1 VVKSISFC
9 SMPALKSQ
17 LFSRFTAPRL
27 SMFWLSIAILA
38 LFEGYAISALLLTVA
53 LMALQWALGA
63 EVARWLLGRPLT
75 SLEVIS
81 LGGAIGMLG
90 LVATQ
95 QLLVQISLTRFS
107 LLPVL
112 LVMVLAMR
120 RIRRGQ
126 PLVMF
131 NSLDSWLVLGVAGV
145 GFFHVAPGWTWP
157 SLAGVTSLLLL
168 AIASSTETSGE
179 TRRRLPLRTAVG
191 TIFSLAT
198 AIAIFVDKQW
208 NGPREPDLHY
218 FEAMG
223 ALIAGFGASEASPSL
238 SAESM
243 SQYHWL
249 ASGWIGIV
257 TRFSDSAPFLFQVQ
271 VASFLAGAIW
281 SAAIAQL
288 CSRIGANA
296 RFGVMA
302 AALCI
307 GAGGN
312 DLVFYSLPLSQIFL
326 VAMLLLVADI
336 FRTASLVTTTRLAGG
351 LLLLATAATF
361 AKGPSLLTVLAM
373 MAVVGLVDL
382 ARQPSL
388 GRLGVWLGVAAACP
402 LFSYLKYFPSNYDE
416 IAGSLPLES
425 IRSLGL
431 NEGLW
436 VLRDSVAAFVPMTI
450 FVLWSIFSSR
460 QNATAVMLL
469 RGFRVSLPRV
479 IAGVAAFSLLS
490 ALLLWLVYARPAI
503 GVALATAGFVSQ
515 VIAAVLLARFASSRT
530 DKTGD
535 KGEARRLW
543 PWTMLPVIIA
553 SVGLSMLLQSE
564 FWKSEVVNRLWTSRL
579 GGSSIGRW
587 VVWLVVD
594 QPQVAFAI
602 VAVAFSYIVIRF
614 IRSATRPLVGPS
626 IRLRT
631 TLFASGMA
639 VMLVLGATSSW
650 LDKASYN
657 LGLRSSDTVSS
668 GGEDINRSARR
679 SAEIIALGE
688 FVRTNTKE
696 SAVFATNNFC
706 CFGERWLIA
715 PTSRNRQSVGGGANY
730 QLGAETRRRF
740 LIQGPFFLVAYRP
753 NKQLSTDEYQRLTT
767 SLSFANSPTLSDI
780 ETLREYGVEYYIV
793 NLRLT
798 ARRDWTGYGTEL
810 FRGQEF
816 AILRLN

>member
-1 VVKSISFC
+1 MS
-9 SMPALKSQ
+9 ALKAQ
-17 LFSRFTAPRL
+17 LCSRVTAPRL
-27 SMFWLSIAILA
+27 SIFWLSLAILA
-38 LFEGYAISALLLTVA
+38 LSEGYTITALLLTVA
-53 LMALQWALGA
+53 LMSLQWALGA

-131 NSLDSWLVLGVAGV
+131 DSLDSWLVVGVAGV
-145 GFFHVAPGWTWP
+145 GFLHVAPGWTWP

-168 AIASSTETSGE
+168 VITRSTETSGE
-179 TRRRLPLRTAVG
+179 TRRRLPLRAAVG
-191 TIFSLAT
+191 TIFPI
-198 AIAIFVDKQW
+198 AITLAIFVDDQW
-208 NGPREPDLHY
+208 NGPREPDLHF

-223 ALIAGFGASEASPSL
+223 TLIAGFGASEGSPIL
-238 SAESM
+238 SGESM

-281 SAAIAQL
+281 TAAIAQL
-288 CSRIGANA
+288 CSRVGANA
-296 RFGVMA
+296 RFGVMV

-336 FRTASLVTTTRLAGG
+336 FRAASLVTTTRLAGG

-361 AKGPSLLTVLAM
+361 AKGPSLLTVLAVL
-373 MAVVGLVDL
+373 AVVGLVDL
-382 ARQPSL
+382 ARKPSL
-388 GRLGVWLGVAAACP
+388 GRLSVWLGVAAACL
-402 LFSYLKYFPSNYDE
+402 LFFYLKYFPSIYDE
-416 IAGSLPLES
+416 IAGSLPLETV
-425 IRSLGL
+425 RLVGL

-436 VLRDSVAAFVPMTI
+436 VLRGSVAAFVPMSL
-450 FVLWSIFSSR
+450 FVLWSIFLVW
-460 QNATAVMLL
+460 QNATAATLL
-469 RGFRVSLPRV
+469 RGLHESLARVMAS
-479 IAGVAAFSLLS
+479 VAALSLLS
-490 ALLLWLVYARPAI
+490 ALLLWLVYAGPAI

-515 VIAAVLLARFASSRT
+515 VIAAVLLARFATSLT
-530 DKTGD
+530 DKTKD
-535 KGEARRLW
+535 KCEARRLW
-543 PWTMLPVIIA
+543 AMLPVTVA

-579 GGSSIGRW
+579 GGSMLGRW
-587 VVWLVVD
+587 VVFLVVD

-602 VAVAFSYIVIRF
+602 VAMAFSYIVIRF
-614 IRSATRPLVGPS
+614 IRSANRPS
-626 IRLRT
+626 ITPSVRLRSI
-631 TLFASGMA
+631 LFATGIA

-657 LGLRSSDTVSS
+657 RGLRASDTASS

-679 SAEIIALGE
+679 SAELIALGE
-688 FVRTNTKE
+688 FVRANTKE
-696 SAVFATNNFC
+696 TAVFATNNFC
-706 CFGERWLIA
+706 CFGERWLIE
-715 PTSRNRQSVGGGANY
+715 PNSGNWQSAAGGANY

-740 LIQGPFFLVAYRP
+740 LIQGLLFLVGARQDMRLNP
-753 NKQLSTDEYQRLTT
+753 DEFERLTT